1 MTLAMGSFTQLLRR
15 RVVSCSGCTSRLF
28 WLCHSFHVACFVW
41 QAQRRLAKILGVGM
55 LRGKALQ
62 RIARRA
68 RLASKSWGIGFLR
81 FVGRYV
87 GGLMLCGRI
96 VKAN

>member
-1 MTLAMGSFTQLLRR
+1 
-15 RVVSCSGCTSRLF
+15 
-28 WLCHSFHVACFVW
+28 
-41 QAQRRLAKILGVGM
+41 M